1 MAYSVVSKKNGQ
13 TYYLHAKETDSRGG
27 KRKLHFFK
35 KEVTSADGMVPLDA
49 LPEGYVVTESAQTGL
64 PLLKRKSE

>member
-1 MAYSVVSKKNGQ
+1 MAYSVQSKKNGQ

-35 KEVTSADGMVPLDA
+35 KEVSNSDGMVALDA
-49 LPEGYVVTESAQTGL
+49 LPEGYMVTESAQTGL
-64 PLLKRKSE
+64 PLLKRKTD